1 MAAKQAAGAK
11 APAITLHGLTFT
23 PDEGYVESWEALEL
37 QMQLA
42 DENVDNFARM
52 RVYFALVEG
61 MTGLTMEQIVDAAG
75 GPRTP
80 ALDVVKVA
88 TEIIEACTPKK

>member
-1 MAAKQAAGAK
+1 MAAQEKAGAK
-11 APAITLHGLTFT
+11 ASAITVHGLTFT
-23 PDEGYVESWEALEL
+23 PDTGYAESWEALQL

-42 DENVDNFARM
+42 DADADNFARM

-61 MTGLTMEQIVDAAG
+61 MTGLTMDEIVDAAG

-88 TEIIEACTPKK
+88 TDVIEACTPKK